1 MSWRME
7 RTMFCLPTIYPGCT
21 PIVLYSHCYC
31 CVQYLYLQLTIVLET
46 PLTIR
51 SASGLCDHEF
61 TRLIIFCTIPHII
74 VHLPRLFTVVKRKF
88 LRNPTV
94 SEIVQ
99 NPPDNVRQNA
109 STASLFVS
117 DDRWVNWSNH
127 RGTNINFS
135 PRTYDK
141 KCHHR
146 NNPK

>member
-1 MSWRME
+1 MQWVTLTLFQISALKVNTIRKQYRVFSSVILASMKNDLIYRLFSRAINGVPTPTLTLQLMSWRME

-74 VHLPRLFTVVKRKF
+74 YYCSSS
-88 LRNPTV
+88 PTFHC
-94 SEIVQ
+94 S
-99 NPPDNVRQNA
+99 
-109 STASLFVS
+109 
-117 DDRWVNWSNH
+117 
-127 RGTNINFS
+127 
-135 PRTYDK
+135 
-141 KCHHR
+141 
-146 NNPK
+146 